1 MKKALAIVVALMAAL
16 VAFAGSMVVVVNS
29 RGGVPAESPLAGV
42 PVLSALLKVQ
52 ASPEADG
59 GEEPDSELADL
70 PASREAPFLR
80 FGPEARLQ
88 KLARELTVKKAEYD
102 QMLGGLERREREL
115 AAWERQLKK
124 ERDDLRETLRRQK
137 EDLALLQ
144 EQLQQKEA
152 QLEALQ
158 IAIRG
163 AEQENLER
171 TAEIYGKMDSER
183 AAEIFAQMYEDG
195 QQETVVKIIFLMQD
209 RSAAK
214 ALAAFSDPK
223 ISAQITE
230 QLKRIKE
237 SEQQEGGQG

>member
-1 MKKALAIVVALMAAL
+1 MKKALLTGGALMAAL

-29 RGGVPAESPLAGV
+29 RGGVPAESPLAGA

-52 ASPEADG
+52 APPEGEEG
-59 GEEPDSELADL
+59 GEPESEPADL
-70 PASREAPFLR
+70 SPSREAPFLR
-80 FGPEARLQ
+80 FSPEARLQ

-102 QMLGGLERREREL
+102 QMLSGLERREREL

-158 IAIRG
+158 IAIQG
-163 AEQENLER
+163 SEQENLER
-171 TAEIYGKMDSER
+171 TADIYGKMDSER
-183 AAEIFAQMYEDG
+183 AAEILAQMYEDG
-195 QQETVVKIIFLMQD
+195 EQETVVKIIYLMQD

-214 ALAAFSDPK
+214 ALAAFSDPR

-237 SEQQEGGQG
+237 PQQQEGGRG